1 MSTPVAKLIEQ
12 LWVKFREMNPQAGQI
27 VDLLAERG
35 DTLQNDHIAFRTFN
49 DPRVGVA
56 KLAEPFLAGG
66 YVIGDEYQFEE
77 KKLYAQHFE
86 HPDPQL
92 PKIFI
97 SELLLEKFD
106 LSVRHT
112 IDALIDQFDPASGNA
127 EHPLCVAGR
136 PWKPSYEDWKQ
147 LRDVSEYA
155 AWMAAH
161 GYCANHFTVF
171 VNALKSVSSL
181 QQLNALLLDEGFKLN
196 HEGGEIKGSPEVFLE
211 QSSTL
216 ASTVEVEF
224 TDGTFPVPGCY
235 FEFARRY
242 PLPTGQLF
250 SGFVAKSADK
260 IFQSTDSRS

>member
-1 MSTPVAKLIEQ
+1 MSIPVLELIDI
-12 LWVKFREMNPQAGQI
+12 LWLKFRDMNPQAGQI

-35 DTLQNDHIAFRTFN
+35 DRLQNDHIAFRTFN
-49 DPRVGVA
+49 DPRIGVSVLA
-56 KLAEPFLAGG
+56 KPFVAGG
-66 YVIGDEYQFEE
+66 YVVGDEYQFEE

-86 HPDPQL
+86 HPDPEM

-106 LSVRHT
+106 APVRKT
-112 IDALIDQFDPASGNA
+112 VERLIDQVDTHAINDD
-127 EHPLCVAGR
+127 HPLCIAAR
-136 PWKPSYEDWKQ
+136 PWRSSYEDWKL

-161 GYCANHFTVF
+161 GFCANHFTVF
-171 VNALKSVSSL
+171 VNALKSVASL
-181 QQLNALLLDEGFKLN
+181 QELNSLLVEKGFELNA
-196 HEGGEIKGSPEVFLE
+196 EGGAVKGSPEVFLE

-216 ASTVEVEF
+216 ASTVNVEF
-224 TDGTFPVPGCY
+224 TDGVHAVPGCY

-242 PLPTGQLF
+242 PLPNGELF